1 MKIHGTENNLY
12 ILKEFGKRIQDVRI
26 SMRITQKE
34 LAERSGVSAST
45 MERIE
50 KGENVK
56 IENILNVLRALS
68 LLANFDVLVPEQ
80 EIVPTIVIER
90 RVKRQ
95 RVRHKKANEDKIE
108 IEWKRGD
115 ES

>member
-1 MKIHGTENNLY
+1 MICS
-12 ILKEFGKRIQDVRI
+12 V
-26 SMRITQKE
+26 
-34 LAERSGVSAST
+34 VSAST

-95 RVRHKKANEDKIE
+95 RVRHKKANEDYIGNTMH
-108 IEWKRGD
+108 RMP
-115 ES
+115 

>member
-1 MKIHGTENNLY
+1 MKPETIQKIKDFRDSRDWKKFHN
-12 ILKEFGKRIQDVRI
+12 GKDLALALSIEAA
-26 SMRITQKE
+26 E
-34 LAERSGVSAST
+34 LNEAFLWKDA
-45 MERIE
+45 
-50 KGENVK
+50 ENVK

-108 IEWKRGD
+108 IEWKWGD

>member
-1 MKIHGTENNLY
+1 MNQEKIGKFICELRKEKNL
-12 ILKEFGKRIQDVRI
+12 
-26 SMRITQKE
+26 TQKE

-108 IEWKRGD
+108 IEWKWGD
-115 ES
+115 EM

>member
-1 MKIHGTENNLY
+1 MKRSDKKFPLDSMEFSRKMGGV
-12 ILKEFGKRIQDVRI
+12 ILKGLGNKNVDVHNPD
-26 SMRITQKE
+26 
-34 LAERSGVSAST
+34 
-45 MERIE
+45 IE
-50 KGENVK
+50 VK

-95 RVRHKKANEDKIE
+95 RVRHKKTNEDKIE
-108 IEWKRGD
+108 IEWKWGD

>member
-1 MKIHGTENNLY
+1 MKICGTESNLF

-26 SMRITQKE
+26 SASITQKE

-68 LLANFDVLVPEQ
+68 LLENFDVLVPEQ

-90 RVKRQ
+90 RMKRK
-95 RVRHKKANEDKIE
+95 RVRNKKQCGDKTE
-108 IEWKRGD
+108 IEWKWGD

>member
-1 MKIHGTENNLY
+1 MKIHGTESNGY
-12 ILKEFGKRIQDVRI
+12 ILKEIGKRIQDVRI
-26 SMRITQKE
+26 SMGITQKE

-56 IENILNVLRALS
+56 IENILNILRALS
-68 LLANFDVLVPEQ
+68 LLENFDVLVPEQ

-90 RVKRQ
+90 RIKRQ
-95 RVRHKKANEDKIE
+95 RVRHKKQSGDKSE
-108 IEWKRGD
+108 TEWRWGD